1 MLQGHL
7 AADMY
12 TLRSHVAGAYS
23 GDIYAEAKSQLVHTE
38 NVAGTC
44 S

>member
-12 TLRSHVAGAYS
+12 TLRGHVAGAYS
-23 GDIYAEAKSQLVHTE
+23 GDILQRQNHNLYTQKT
-38 NVAGTC
+38 
-44 S
+44 